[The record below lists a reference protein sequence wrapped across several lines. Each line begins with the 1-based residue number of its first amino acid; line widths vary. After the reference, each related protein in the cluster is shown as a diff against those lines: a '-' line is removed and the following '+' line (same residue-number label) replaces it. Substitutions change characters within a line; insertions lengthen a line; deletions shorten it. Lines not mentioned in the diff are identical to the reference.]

1 MSHELRT
8 PLNAIIGYGELLQ
21 EEAQDKGDDQLASDS
36 RKIHIAGK
44 HLLALINDVLD
55 LSKIEAGRMELFLE
69 DIDVPSMITDVVS
82 TVEPLVQKR
91 DNVLDVRCSPQ
102 VGSVHGDL
110 IKTRQCLFNLL
121 SNAAKFTEKGTVT
134 LDASRCGDRI
144 VFTVKD
150 TGIGMTED
158 QMGRL
163 FQSFSQGDSTIGS
176 RFGGSGLGLAM
187 MGGDINVASIPGE
200 GSTFTLRLP
209 AGAGADMP
217 GREPEGEA
225 VPSGEAGAT
234 VLVIDDDPAVRD
246 LLKRTLTREGFRV
259 ECASGG
265 EEGLTC
271 ARELHPDVITLDVLM
286 PGADG
291 WAVLA
296 ALKNDGATANIPV
309 IMLSITDN
317 KERGCTLGAA
327 EYLYKPVDK
336 ETLIKAVRKY
346 GGGGPMSVLIV
357 EDDQTTRKLLRVT
370 LEKEGWSVLEAE
382 DGIAGL
388 RRLEEIR
395 PELIL
400 TDLMMPKMDGFE
412 FVAELRRNES
422 WKDIPVMVLTAKDLA
437 AEERRQLEMSVGSV
451 LQKGSYRREELLT
464 EVRSLVTE
472 CVHKRR

>member
-1 MSHELRT
+1 
-8 PLNAIIGYGELLQ
+8 
-21 EEAQDKGDDQLASDS
+21 
-36 RKIHIAGK
+36 
-44 HLLALINDVLD
+44 
-55 LSKIEAGRMELFLE
+55 
-69 DIDVPSMITDVVS
+69 
-82 TVEPLVQKR
+82 
-91 DNVLDVRCSPQ
+91 
-102 VGSVHGDL
+102 
-110 IKTRQCLFNLL
+110 
-121 SNAAKFTEKGTVT
+121 
-134 LDASRCGDRI
+134 
-144 VFTVKD
+144 
-150 TGIGMTED
+150 
-158 QMGRL
+158 
-163 FQSFSQGDSTIGS
+163 
-176 RFGGSGLGLAM
+176 
-187 MGGDINVASIPGE
+187 
-200 GSTFTLRLP
+200 
-209 AGAGADMP
+209 
-217 GREPEGEA
+217 
-225 VPSGEAGAT
+225 
-234 VLVIDDDPAVRD
+234 
-246 LLKRTLTREGFRV
+246 
-259 ECASGG
+259 
-265 EEGLTC
+265 
-271 ARELHPDVITLDVLM
+271 
-286 PGADG
+286 
-291 WAVLA
+291 
-296 ALKNDGATANIPV
+296 
-309 IMLSITDN
+309 MLSITDN